1 MKLRLRSIESKET
14 LKIEAPNPCT
24 LPQLKQILS
33 QNLPNFPS
41 PASIRLS
48 LNRKDEL
55 RSASPGVEDSLQLLG
70 VTAGDLIFFTLD
82 PDLVHSYP
90 PVLEQEVGNDSKSED
105 IHPSRESEASQDLNS
120 GDSLSEP
127 KISEFDGLKRKTLD
141 TATQFEESTEFMEL
155 DDGCDDHY
163 NDSDGIS
170 ADVVD
175 KSFSVPGYLRK
186 VFMDELNGDC
196 GPDHKLAV
204 VAIHAVFSESGFV
217 GFDPNLK
224 KQIDGFQFKN
234 DWPSGGFMPSVSYTL
249 PDIVGHGDGI
259 DSIVL
264 KFQSLGKY
272 MTVYGSLGNESRG
285 HRTHFLRFNEDQLVP
300 LLNVAWANCGVTES
314 VEGFDGGVSSAS
326 PEKELFKF
334 WRDVKDNLA
343 LPLLI
348 SLCEKTGLEL
358 PPCFIRLPTD
368 LKMKIL
374 ELLPGVDVAKISC
387 VCSELQYVASSDDL
401 WKLKFNE
408 QFQNERT
415 EGYASWKKAFAVAW
429 EREKSRKV
437 LERRIG
443 ALPRRT
449 RPLNPFFAPQV
460 PRVIGG
466 PHDIWPVLGRDT
478 RTRLHVPINPRIR
491 NFSPHCR
498 LGEQNRR
505 ERF

>member
-14 LKIEAPNPCT
+14 LKMEAPNPCT
-24 LPQLKQILS
+24 LRQLKQIIS

-55 RSASPGVEDSLQLLG
+55 RSDSPGGEDSLQLLG
-70 VTAGDLIFFTLD
+70 VAAGDLIFFTLD
-82 PDLVHSYP
+82 PGLVQNHL
-90 PVLEQEVGNDSKSED
+90 PVSEQEVGNDSKSVD
-105 IHPSRESEASQDLNS
+105 IHPSLESEASQDLNA
-120 GDSLSEP
+120 GDSPSEP
-127 KISEFDGLKRKTLD
+127 KISEFDGLERKTLD
-141 TATQFEESTEFMEL
+141 TATQLEESTDCMEL
-155 DDGCDDHY
+155 DYGFDENY
-163 NDSDGIS
+163 NISGGFS
-170 ADVVD
+170 ADVVEE
-175 KSFSVPGYLRK
+175 SFSVPGYLRK
-186 VFMDELNGDC
+186 VFMDELNDDC
-196 GPDHKLAV
+196 GRDHELTV

-217 GFDPNLK
+217 GFDRNSN
-224 KQIDGFQFKN
+224 KQVGGFQFN

-249 PDIVGHGDGI
+249 PDIVARGDGI

-264 KFQSLGKY
+264 KFHSLGKF
-272 MTVYGSLGNESRG
+272 MSVYGSLRNESRG
-285 HRTHFLRFNEDQLVP
+285 HGTHFLKLNEDQLVP
-300 LLNVAWANCGVTES
+300 LLNVVWANCGVTES
-314 VEGFDGGVSSAS
+314 LKGFGGGVSTTS

-348 SLCEKTGLEL
+348 GLCEKTGVEL

-368 LKMKIL
+368 LKMEIM

-387 VCSELQYVASSDDL
+387 VCSELRYIASSDDL

-429 EREKSRKV
+429 EREKLGKV
-437 LERRIG
+437 EERRIR
-443 ALPRRT
+443 AAPRST
-449 RPLNPFFAPQV
+449 RHLNPFFTPQV

-466 PHDIWPVLGRDT
+466 PHDIWPVLGDDT
-478 RTRLHVPINPRIR
+478 LARLRFPVNPRIQ
-491 NFSPHCR
+491 NFSPRCR
-498 LGEQNRR
+498 LGGQNNV
-505 ERF
+505 ELI